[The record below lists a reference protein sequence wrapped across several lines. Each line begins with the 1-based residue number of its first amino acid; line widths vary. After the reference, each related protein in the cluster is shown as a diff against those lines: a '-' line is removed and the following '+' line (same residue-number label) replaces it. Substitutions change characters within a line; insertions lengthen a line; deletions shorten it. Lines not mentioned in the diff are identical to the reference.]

1 MSTPL
6 ATVAQLA
13 ATLQV
18 TLDPA
23 DAAAILQLATASGK
37 IRDFLQQDITAT
49 AGDVVELDPLD
60 GAYVILPQLP
70 VTAVSLV
77 EMFVTDP
84 VTGILTWTTA
94 DPTTYTVSKRLGMIA
109 AKPGYGVNWPTDPET
124 WRVTYDHGFTVVP
137 DSLQGVC
144 AAIAA
149 RAYASPAGVDLER
162 IGGYQAK
169 YSKDDFSPTEISTL
183 TKYGRVGIA

>member
-18 TLDPA
+18 TLAPDDPA
-23 DAAAILQLATASGK
+23 ALLQLATAAGK
-37 IRDFLQQDITAT
+37 IRDYLQQDITAV

-60 GAYVILPQLP
+60 GAYVELPQIP
-70 VTAVSLV
+70 VTAVTLV
-77 EMFVTDP
+77 ETYSSD
-84 VTGILTWTTA
+84 TGLWTTA
-94 DPTTYTVSKRLGMIA
+94 DPKTYTVSKRLGMIA
-109 AKPGYGVNWPTDPET
+109 AKPGLGVNWPTDPET
-124 WRVTYDHGFTVVP
+124 WRVTYDHGFTTVP

-144 AAIAA
+144 AAVAA

-169 YSKDDFSPTEISTL
+169 YSADDFSKTEISTL
-183 TKYGRVGIA
+183 SKYGRVNIA